1 MSQREKSK
9 KTGKFSSKNAWK
21 KMWKSVKNGENFDYY
36 RGKKAKKREKFHLR
50 MRGKKREKVKKR
62 GKF

>member
-1 MSQREKSK
+1 MRE
-9 KTGKFSSKNAWK
+9 
-21 KMWKSVKNGENFDYY
+21 
-36 RGKKAKKREKFHLR
+36 KKREKVQNLTCHRGKKVKKQENFHLR